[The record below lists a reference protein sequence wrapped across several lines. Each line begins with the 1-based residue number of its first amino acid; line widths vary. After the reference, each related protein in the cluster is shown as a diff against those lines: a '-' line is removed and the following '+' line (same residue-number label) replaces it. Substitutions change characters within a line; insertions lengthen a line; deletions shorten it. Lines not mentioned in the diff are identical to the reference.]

1 MTKKTCPNCQ
11 KEFDHIIEW
20 RTMSVGWKQDFDGNL
35 IDDTPIFADSSDLED
50 IRCPHCEYVL
60 TGMI

>member
-1 MTKKTCPNCQ
+1 MKKTICPNC
-11 KEFDHIIEW
+11 KKPINCVIEW

-35 IDDTPIFADSSDLED
+35 IDDTPIFADCSDLED

-60 TGMI
+60 TGKI